1 MKNYLIKNKK
11 NIIAISVCT
20 IIIAALYLTI
30 QCPIKFFTG
39 ICCPGCGM
47 TRALLSI
54 LRLDFEAAVH
64 YHPAVFIM
72 PIAALIFIMK
82 KKINP
87 TVVRVLLILFILI
100 LLVIYLYRLIN
111 GSDVV
116 YIHFEKGLI
125 YKILEIIRK

>member
-1 MKNYLIKNKK
+1 MIDYIIKNKK
-11 NIIAISVCT
+11 EIIAFSFCF
-20 IIIAALYLTI
+20 IIITALYLTI

-54 LRLDFEAAVH
+54 LRLDFTAALH
-64 YHPAVFIM
+64 YHPAIFIM
-72 PIAALIFIMK
+72 PLAAVIFIMR

-87 TVVRVLLILFILI
+87 TAIRVLLVLFILI
-100 LLVIYLYRLIN
+100 LLVIYIYRLLN

-116 YIHFEKGLI
+116 YVDFERGII
-125 YKILEIIRK
+125 YKILESIK

>member
-1 MKNYLIKNKK
+1 MKNYIIKNKK
-11 NIIAISVCT
+11 EIIAFSFCF

-47 TRALLSI
+47 TRAFLSI
-54 LRLDFEAAVH
+54 LRLDFEAAFY
-64 YHPAVFIM
+64 YHPAIFIM
-72 PIAALIFIMK
+72 PLAAVIFIMK

-116 YIHFEKGLI
+116 YIDFEKGVI
-125 YKILEIIRK
+125 YKILENMR

>member
-1 MKNYLIKNKK
+1 MKEYIIKNKK
-11 NIIAISVCT
+11 EIIAFSFCF

-54 LRLDFEAAVH
+54 LRLDFAAALH
-64 YHPAVFIM
+64 YHPCIFIM
-72 PIAALIFIMK
+72 PVAAVIFIMK

-100 LLVIYLYRLIN
+100 LFIIYLYRLIN

-116 YIHFEKGLI
+116 YIDFERGII
-125 YKILEIIRK
+125 YKILESIK